1 MPDSRL
7 IEYIK
12 QQSVNGVSKEV
23 IEQSLLNAGW
33 REEDIQ
39 EGFQTLS
46 GVEIASQNNLN
57 NSEIINQNK
66 VQTINQS
73 QVNTTTK
80 QPKHSL
86 RKILW
91 VLIIIILLSGVS
103 FAAYKY
109 VYLPQK
115 NNTPNKEFINNNP
128 TTTKVSNATNTEI
141 NNSSNN

>member
-46 GVEIASQNNLN
+46 GVEFASQNNLN

-73 QVNTTTK
+73 QSISTNTR
-80 QPKHSL
+80 QSHHSVK
-86 RKILW
+86 KIL
-91 VLIIIILLSGVS
+91 
-103 FAAYKY
+103 
-109 VYLPQK
+109 
-115 NNTPNKEFINNNP
+115 
-128 TTTKVSNATNTEI
+128 
-141 NNSSNN
+141 